1 MLSQR
6 PSGALRRGDYRERSW
21 RPGEDWERAESG
33 LYLPGARASSP
44 RNGAEMIGI
53 DLFCGAGGFS
63 LGFHQ
68 AGWHVA
74 AALELD
80 VFAAMTYLCN
90 LGGPDTVLHFADR
103 TIEQKWQKALRSEA
117 KRTHEAKLDPYAPGA
132 GWIASHPEQKP
143 VAHFYLGDIRAFSAE
158 QVLSDLGLGR
168 GEVGCVFGGPPC
180 QGFSMAGQRETMDPR
195 NSLVFEFMH
204 FVVAAHPKTF
214 VLENVPGMLSMSTP
228 EGVPV
233 IDMLA
238 RIAQDGGFMTADA
251 FKRTLAAQSD
261 SVGFLRSET
270 KIAKEPRAA
279 RAGESASEQLTL
291 LAA

>member
-1 MLSQR
+1 MLGQAT
-6 PSGALRRGDYRERSW
+6 GAARYRER
-21 RPGEDWERAESG
+21 RLEPGAGWERSGSG
-33 LYLPGARASSP
+33 LYLPGERASAP
-44 RNGAEMIGI
+44 QGIAEMVGI

-80 VFAAMTYLCN
+80 VFPAMTYLCN
-90 LGGPDTVLHFADR
+90 LGGPETVLHFADHA
-103 TIEQKWQKALRSEA
+103 IEQKWQKALRSEA
-117 KRTHEAKLDPYAPGA
+117 KRTRAAKLAPYAPGS
-132 GWIASHPEQKP
+132 GWIASHPEQRP

-158 QVLSDLGLGR
+158 QVLRDLGLAA

-180 QGFSMAGQRETMDPR
+180 QGFSVAGQRETMDPR

-204 FVVAAHPKTF
+204 FVVAVKPKTF
-214 VLENVPGMLSMSTP
+214 VMENVPGMLSMTTP

-238 RIAQDGGFMTADA
+238 RIAEDGGFMTADA

-261 SVGFLRSET
+261 RVGFLRNDI
-270 KIAKEPRAA
+270 KARKEPGGGRASGA
-279 RAGESASEQLTL
+279 RSEQAGEQLAL
-291 LAA
+291 LAT